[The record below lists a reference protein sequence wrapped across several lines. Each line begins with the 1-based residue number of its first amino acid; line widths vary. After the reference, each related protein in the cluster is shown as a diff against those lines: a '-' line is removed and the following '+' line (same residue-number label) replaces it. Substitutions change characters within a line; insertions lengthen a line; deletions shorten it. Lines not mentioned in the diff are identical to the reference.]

1 MCDPGRGRPSLRGV
15 VANWRDY
22 DAPFHVKLRLLLRN
36 NWRKLSTFSHCCG
49 NGGEP
54 GC

>member
-1 MCDPGRGRPSLRGV
+1 MCEPGGSLFGGFA
-15 VANWRDY
+15 ANWRDY

-36 NWRKLSTFSHCCG
+36 FWLKGIRLSLCCG